1 MKKPARLTF
10 LIATVLVVFVFLL
23 AETVIVKIKTTN
35 LRRDPKFTS
44 PAVAAIKAGDT
55 LEKLDA
61 RDGWV
66 KVQTKAGVVG
76 WLHST
81 AVETRKLNLLAM
93 DKTMKTQASSGEIA
107 LAAKGFNKQVEDKY
121 RAGNAAADFVAV
133 DAMEKIK
140 PTAAEVEAFLKQG
153 KLGEF
158 GGAR

>member
-10 LIATVLVVFVFLL
+10 LIAMVLVVFVFLL
-23 AETVIVKIKTTN
+23 AETVVVKIKTTSI
-35 LRRDPKFTS
+35 RRDPKFTS

-55 LEKLDA
+55 MEKLEA

-66 KVQTKAGVVG
+66 KVKTKAGVVG

-81 AVETRKLNLLAM
+81 AVQTKKLDLLAM
-93 DKTMKTQASSGEIA
+93 DKTMKTQASAGEVA

-121 RAGNAAADFVAV
+121 RAGNAAADFAAV
-133 DAMEKIK
+133 DAMEKVK
-140 PTAAEVEAFLKQG
+140 PSAAEVDAFLKQG
-153 KLGEF
+153 KLGEY